1 MSRILICLVCAG
13 LALALA
19 CSRKSTGSNNNDP
32 PVDDPQPGSYQPQW
46 VGMDV
51 VYGPDSL
58 RKPYS
63 VLLFSADWCGWCRK
77 MKETTFTDSVVGTYL
92 DEYFNCVLINLSV
105 DTPLVYKDT
114 SLSCHELARD
124 TFGVSAIPV
133 TWFLDSASEKLGS
146 VKGYKSPWDFVGY
159 LRYVVGDTLGYAS
172 EVHRPKNRLAG
183 QAYNVMFK
191 SCEDGYSLQP
201 RRFPG
206 APPLRW
212 DARR

>member
-1 MSRILICLVCAG
+1 MSRILLCLVCAG
-13 LALALA
+13 LALVLA
-19 CSRKSTGSNNNDP
+19 CSSKPTGGDSNDTP
-32 PVDDPQPGSYQPQW
+32 DDVPQPGPYQPQW

-77 MKETTFTDSVVGTYL
+77 MKEITFTDSIVGAYL
-92 DEYFNCVLINLSV
+92 DEYFNCVEINMSV
-105 DTPLVYKDT
+105 DTPLVFKDT

-146 VKGYKSPWDFVGY
+146 VRGYKIPSDFVGY
-159 LRYVVGDTLGYAS
+159 LRYVSGDTLDNFPGIS
-172 EVHRPKNRLAG
+172 RPKNRLAG

-191 SCEDGYSLQP
+191 SCEDRYSLQP

-206 APPLRW
+206 APPSGC

>member
-1 MSRILICLVCAG
+1 MPRTALCLICAG

-19 CSRKSTGSNNNDP
+19 CSHKSTDSDNNEAP
-32 PVDDPQPGSYQPQW
+32 IDDPQPGPYQPQW

-63 VLLFSADWCGWCRK
+63 VLLFSADWCYWCRK
-77 MKETTFTDSVVGTYL
+77 MKEITFTDSTVGAYL
-92 DEYFNCVLINLSV
+92 DDYFNCVQIDVSV
-105 DTPLVYKDT
+105 DTPLAYKDT
-114 SLSCHELARD
+114 SISCYELARD

-146 VKGYKSPWDFVGY
+146 VKGYKIPSDFVRY
-159 LRYVVGDTLGYAS
+159 LRYVAGDTLDSAS
-172 EVHRPKNRLAG
+172 GVSGPKNRLAEW
-183 QAYNVMFK
+183 AYNVMFK
-191 SCEDGYSLQP
+191 SCEGGPGSGLADS
-201 RRFPG
+201 G
-206 APPLRW
+206 APHSGW

>member
-1 MSRILICLVCAG
+1 MPRIVLCLLYAAV
-13 LALALA
+13 ALAVA
-19 CSRKSTGSNNNDP
+19 CSDKPVGGDSNDV
-32 PVDDPQPGSYQPQW
+32 PVDDPQPGPYQPQW

-77 MKETTFTDSVVGTYL
+77 MKEITFTDSTVGAYI
-92 DEYFNCVLINLSV
+92 DEYFNCVLINVSV

-146 VKGYKSPWDFVGY
+146 VTGYKMPSDFVTY
-159 LRYVVGDTLGYAS
+159 LRYVVGDTL
-172 EVHRPKNRLAG
+172 
-183 QAYNVMFK
+183 
-191 SCEDGYSLQP
+191 
-201 RRFPG
+201 
-206 APPLRW
+206 
-212 DARR
+212 